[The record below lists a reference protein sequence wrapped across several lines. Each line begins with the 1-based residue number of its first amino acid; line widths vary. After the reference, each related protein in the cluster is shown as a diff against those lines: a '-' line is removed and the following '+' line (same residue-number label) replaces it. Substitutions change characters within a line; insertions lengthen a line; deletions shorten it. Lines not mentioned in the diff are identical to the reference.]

1 MNSSRSAGVR
11 ASQCRPSDR
20 LAVSTKS
27 KMSSAILR
35 TLLRRSSARLSFLR
49 SGSSMAFTTRSIWT
63 LSWSEACPARAAVA
77 GATTRA
83 STTAMGTKNESTR
96 TSCLN
101 FPEHVL
107 GDELL
112 EIDRRFHLA
121 DAPARLDELLRRSR
135 TDADEFLADEPLRL
149 DRCDRVFLQLNIRVQ
164 PQHDVRLVVVQS
176 DRLHA
181 PDLDPGDLDAGPG
194 L

>member
-1 MNSSRSAGVR
+1 MNPSRSAGVR

-20 LAVSTKS
+20 LAVSPKS

-83 STTAMGTKNESTR
+83 STSARGTKNESTR
-96 TSCLN
+96 TSCLH

-112 EIDRRFHLA
+112 KIDRRLHLT
-121 DAPARLDELLRRSR
+121 DAPARP
-135 TDADEFLADEPLRL
+135 DEPDLRTAGGP
-149 DRCDRVFLQLNIRVQ
+149 D
-164 PQHDVRLVVVQS
+164 DVPA
-176 DRLHA
+176 D
-181 PDLDPGDLDAGPG
+181 
-194 L
+194 